1 MVCAANHFI
10 ATLQIVFD
18 ATNPVSEYPNLE
30 VRWDGSESAGV
41 LIV

>member
-1 MVCAANHFI
+1 MLVCANHCI
-10 ATLQIVFD
+10 VALQIVFD

-41 LIV
+41 FVV